1 MTPEALL
8 RVQEETVGRLLEGND
23 LVARMVR
30 GKRIDGVARWM
41 PLTVARLREAG
52 WLDRV
57 FHSFLAVREGE
68 ATDPFSDARAFEAW
82 LCAQPLRLGG
92 LDEALEE
99 DSARLRLLAPDA
111 RPWGA
116 CVRGLRVFY
125 RLGREV
131 RELRWFRRG
140 ATPGGG

>member
-8 RVQEETVGRLLEGND
+8 KVQAETIGRLLEGDD

-41 PLTVARLREAG
+41 PLTVARLQGAG

-57 FHSFLAVREGE
+57 FHSFLSTREGE

-82 LCAQPLRLGG
+82 LCAHPVNMDG

-99 DSARLRLLAPDA
+99 DSARIRLLAPDA

-116 CVRGLRVFY
+116 CARGTRVFY
-125 RLGREV
+125 RVGREV
-131 RELRWFRRG
+131 RELRWRRG
-140 ATPGGG
+140 ARVADGG

>member
-8 RVQEETVGRLLEGND
+8 KVQEETIGRLLEGDD

-41 PLTVARLREAG
+41 PLTTGRLRKAG

-57 FHSFLAVREGE
+57 FHSFLAAREGE

-82 LCAQPLRLGG
+82 LCAHPVRLDG

-99 DSARLRLLAPDA
+99 DSARLRLLAPAA

-125 RLGREV
+125 RVGRDVREV
-131 RELRWFRRG
+131 CWRRRVTL
-140 ATPGGG
+140 AGGG